1 MKLARSWSFARTPQA
16 LLALALAAGLL
27 AAGTPAHAG
36 FGDLAKKAKEKAT
49 QAAAGKLGGK
59 SPASSSGGASDDA
72 VEFTDDILEF
82 TPARIDQVL
91 KGLRAGGD
99 VLAGRAALVSKR
111 DQLQNDAGKL
121 ADQYGTAMDAARE
134 KHDKVEGCWSD
145 VLADRRHAREQEME
159 KQMMS
164 DPALR
169 EKLMELGLE
178 MADAQA
184 RGDTAA
190 VTAAQ
195 RKMEAFAGPTHA
207 DTVAAQAKCGALP
220 PLHPME
226 IKLRGLQQQA
236 ADVDG
241 QIRRN
246 DEQSV
251 AAQVQASGMT
261 EAQFAMARERLLMWY
276 SAVRAKQNPRGFTP
290 SERSALDA
298 RRGDLEPALAP
309 WAD

>member
-1 MKLARSWSFARTPQA
+1 MKFAPVSPVSSTARA
-16 LLALALAAGLL
+16 LLALALVAGLL
-27 AAGTPAHAG
+27 AAGRPAHAG
-36 FGDLAKKAKEKAT
+36 FGDLAKKAKEKAA

-59 SPASSSGGASDDA
+59 SPAASGGAADET
-72 VEFTDDILEF
+72 VEFTDDILEL
-82 TPARIDQVL
+82 TPAHIDQVL
-91 KGLRAGGD
+91 KGLKAGGD
-99 VLAGRAALVSKR
+99 VLAGRAALVGKR
-111 DQLQNDAGKL
+111 DQLQDEAGKL

-134 KHDKVEGCWSD
+134 KHDKVENCWDD
-145 VLADRRHAREQEME
+145 VLNERRHARDEEMQ
-159 KQMMS
+159 KKMLS
-164 DPALR
+164 DPAMR
-169 EKLMELGLE
+169 EKVMELGLE

-190 VTAAQ
+190 VAAAQ

-226 IKLRGLQQQA
+226 VKLRGLQKQA
-236 ADVDG
+236 ADVDD

-246 DEQSV
+246 DEKSV

-290 SERSALDA
+290 AERTALDA
-298 RRGDLEPALAP
+298 RRADLEPALAP

>member
-1 MKLARSWSFARTPQA
+1 MTSARFSSFARTPRA
-16 LLALALAAGLL
+16 LLLLALAAGLL
-27 AAGTPAHAG
+27 AAASPARAG
-36 FGDLAKKAKEKAT
+36 FGDLAKKAKEKAA

-59 SPASSSGGASDDA
+59 APAASGSAAEDV
-72 VEFTDDILEF
+72 VEFTDDVLELN
-82 TPARIDQVL
+82 PARIDQVL

-99 VLAGRAALVSKR
+99 VLAGRAALVTRR
-111 DQLQNDAGKL
+111 DQLQNEAGKI
-121 ADQYGTAMDAARE
+121 ADQYGTAMDAARQ
-134 KHDKVEGCWSD
+134 KRDKVESCWRD
-145 VLADRRHAREQEME
+145 VLHDRSEAREAEMQ
-159 KQMMS
+159 KKMMS
-164 DPALR
+164 DPAMR

-184 RGDTAA
+184 RGDSAGVA
-190 VTAAQ
+190 AAQ
-195 RKMEAFAGPTHA
+195 RKLEAFAGATHA
-207 DTVAAQAKCGALP
+207 DTVAATTQCGALP
-220 PLHPME
+220 PLHPMDV
-226 IKLRGLQQQA
+226 KLSGLQKQA
-236 ADVDG
+236 ADVDD

-246 DEQSV
+246 DQKSV
-251 AAQVQASGMT
+251 AAQVEASGLT

>member
-1 MKLARSWSFARTPQA
+1 MTFARSSSLARTPRA

-27 AAGTPAHAG
+27 AAGAPAHAG
-36 FGDLAKKAKEKAT
+36 FGDLAKKAKEKAA

-59 SPASSSGGASDDA
+59 SPASASGGASDDA
-72 VEFTDDILEF
+72 VEFTDEVLEF
-82 TPARIDQVL
+82 TPARIEQVL
-91 KGLRAGGD
+91 KGLRAGSD

-111 DQLQNDAGKL
+111 DQLQNEAGKL
-121 ADQYGTAMDAARE
+121 ADQYGTAMDAARQ
-134 KHDKVEGCWSD
+134 KRDKVEDCWRE
-145 VLADRRHAREQEME
+145 VLDDRRHARDEEMQ
-159 KQMMS
+159 KKMMS
-164 DPALR
+164 DPAMR
-169 EKLMELGLE
+169 EKVMEIGLE

-190 VTAAQ
+190 VSAAQ

-207 DTVAAQAKCGALP
+207 DTVAAAAKCGALP
-220 PLHPME
+220 PLHPMDA
-226 IKLRGLQQQA
+226 KLTALQKQA

-241 QIRRN
+241 QIRHN

-251 AAQVQASGMT
+251 AAQVKASGMT